1 MGAHEFDGTS
11 DLAALKRVTERFA
24 VAVTPHIRALADPQ
38 DAQDPIARQFDP
50 SIEELHDAPDE
61 LSDPIGDAAY
71 APLPGIVHRYPDR
84 LLLKLVNVCPVYC
97 RFCFRRETVGPGN
110 QGLTG
115 AELDAAI
122 DYIAARPE
130 IFEVILTGGDPLI
143 LSPRRLADAMARLN
157 AIPHLGIIRIH
168 TRVPVVDPERI
179 TPELVAAL
187 RGDKPVYLVVHA
199 NHVRE
204 FVPEASRALAA
215 LADAGLPLLGQS
227 VLLRGVNDS
236 AAALDALFRAMLRN
250 RVKPYHLNHLD
261 KARGTSHFRVKLAE
275 GQALLAR
282 LRGRLSG
289 LGQPSYILDI
299 PGGHGKVPVG
309 PLYAETA
316 ENGEWRI
323 SDPWGCVHRYAE
335 GASPAAPAGVEPP
348 PKQPAARERPGEP
361 EPE

>member
-1 MGAHEFDGTS
+1 LGAHELDSKS

-24 VAVTPHIRALADPQ
+24 VAVTPAVRALIDPN
-38 DAQDPIARQFDP
+38 DPHDPIARQFDP
-50 SIEELHDAPDE
+50 SIEELNE
-61 LSDPIGDAAY
+61 LAEELADPIGDATHS
-71 APLPGIVHRYPDR
+71 PLPGIVHRYPDR

-122 DYIAARPE
+122 AYIAARPE
-130 IFEVILTGGDPLI
+130 VFEVILTGGDPLI
-143 LSPRRLADAMARLN
+143 LSARRLGDVIARLN

-187 RGDKPVYLVVHA
+187 QGEKPVYVVVHA
-199 NHVRE
+199 NHARE
-204 FVPEASRALAA
+204 FSLEARRACKDLSR
-215 LADAGLPLLGQS
+215 AGLPLLGQS

-236 AAALDALFRAMLRN
+236 EAALSDLFRAMLTA

-261 KARGTSHFRVKLAE
+261 KARGTSHFRVPLAE
-275 GQALLAR
+275 GQALMAR

-289 LGQPSYILDI
+289 LAQPTYILDI

-309 PLYAETA
+309 PVYAEKA
-316 ENGEWRI
+316 ENGDWI
-323 SDPWGCVHRYAE
+323 VTDPWGCVHPYGE
-335 GASPAAPAGVEPP
+335 GASPREPAGVKAP
-348 PKQPAARERPGEP
+348 PKRSEGPVSE
-361 EPE
+361 